1 MNEETGMKRMMY
13 TRLANRETAIAIIGL
28 GHAGL
33 SLALAFSKHAP
44 VIGFDSRA
52 DLIERYRQGIDAAGD
67 RSYPAIR
74 DSRIEFTSDETR
86 LEHADFYIIA
96 VPASTGRGVAPGLSL
111 VLEASQTVA
120 RRMKIGAVVV
130 YETTLYPGMIE
141 EACIPVLEEVSGL
154 LSGEDFKVGCSPGSG
169 RGDDSPELS
178 HRAAKRIVSGMDD
191 EALDI
196 VASIYSMIADSGVF
210 RAGSMKAAESAQA
223 IGKARRDLHLA
234 FMNELSMLCNRLGVD
249 TRAAMEAACV
259 YEEELPVRPG
269 LVGPQG
275 EEAHACD
282 LLRHA
287 EAAGYAFPLLR
298 AGRHINDGMGRYI
311 AQQFIK
317 QLTGLRMDIRFARV
331 GIIGFAAHEN
341 NPDIRY
347 TQVSDI
353 VDELQQYGIY
363 PIIVDPL
370 VDRRLAYEQYGIE
383 LSDLSA
389 LHHLNAVLV
398 ATPHEMIADMGVA
411 DFDKLFGDSQKKL
424 LCDVKGIYNREAFE
438 LEGYR
443 YWSL

>member
-1 MNEETGMKRMMY
+1 MGMKRMMY
-13 TRLANRETAIAIIGL
+13 TRLVNRETAIAIIGL

-33 SLALAFSKHAP
+33 PLALAFSKHVP
-44 VIGFDSRA
+44 VIGYDAHA
-52 DLIERYRQGIDAAGD
+52 DRIERYRQGVDATGD
-67 RSYPAIR
+67 VGFQVIR
-74 DSRIEFTSDETR
+74 DSQVEFTSDESR
-86 LEHADFYIIA
+86 LEDAEFYIIA
-96 VPASTGRGVAPGLSL
+96 VPASAGRGLAPDLSL

-130 YETTLYPGMIE
+130 YESTLYPGMIE

-169 RGDDSPELS
+169 RGDESTEPS
-178 HRAAKRIVSGMDD
+178 RRTVRKIVSGMDD
-191 EALDI
+191 DTLDI
-196 VASIYSMIADSGVF
+196 VASVYSIIADGGVF

-223 IGKARRDLHLA
+223 IGKARSDLHLA

-249 TRAAMEAACV
+249 TKAALEAAGV
-259 YEEELPVRPG
+259 YEEELPIRPG
-269 LVGPQG
+269 LSVAQS
-275 EEAHACD
+275 EAADACD

-287 EAAGYAFPLLR
+287 EAAGYSFPLLR

-311 AQQFIK
+311 ARQFIK

-331 GIIGFAAHEN
+331 GIIGFSTIEN
-341 NPDIRY
+341 DPDIRH

-370 VDRRLAYEQYGIE
+370 VDSRLAYEQYGIE

-398 ATPHEMIADMGVA
+398 ATPHQMIADMDVA

-424 LCDVKGIYNREAFE
+424 LCDVKGIYNRTKFE
-438 LEGYR
+438 LQGYR

>member
-1 MNEETGMKRMMY
+1 MMY

-33 SLALAFSKHAP
+33 NLALAFSKHVP
-44 VIGFDSRA
+44 VIGYDSHA
-52 DLIERYRQGIDAAGD
+52 DRIERYRQGIDVTGD
-67 RSYPAIR
+67 MGVQAIQ
-74 DSRIEFTSDETR
+74 DSPIEFTSDESR
-86 LEHADFYIIA
+86 LEHADFYIVA
-96 VPASTGRGVAPGLSL
+96 VPASTGRGGAPDLSL
-111 VLEASQTVA
+111 VLGASQTIA

-141 EACIPVLEEVSGL
+141 ETCIPVLEEVSGL

-169 RGDDSPELS
+169 RGDESEEPS
-178 HRAAKRIVSGMDD
+178 SRAAKKIVSGMDE

-196 VASIYSMIADSGVF
+196 VASVYSIIADSGIF

-223 IGKARRDLHLA
+223 IGKARRDLQLA

-249 TRAAMEAACV
+249 TKEAIEAAGV

-269 LVGPQG
+269 LAGVQSEG
-275 EEAHACD
+275 ANACD

-370 VDRRLAYEQYGIE
+370 VDSRLAYEQYGIE

-398 ATPHEMIADMGVA
+398 ATPHGMIADMDVA

-424 LCDVKGIYNREAFE
+424 LCDVKGIYNRAEFE
-438 LEGYR
+438 LQGYR

>member
-1 MNEETGMKRMMY
+1 MRMKRMMF
-13 TRLANRETAIAIIGL
+13 TRLVNRETAIAIIGL
-28 GHAGL
+28 GHTGL
-33 SLALAFSKHAP
+33 PMALAFSKHVP
-44 VIGFDSRA
+44 VIGYDANAER
-52 DLIERYRQGIDAAGD
+52 IERYRQGMDTTGD
-67 RSYPAIR
+67 VGFQAIR
-74 DSRIEFTSDETR
+74 DSQAEFTSDESR
-86 LEHADFYIIA
+86 LEEADFYIIT
-96 VPASTGRGVAPGLSL
+96 VPTSTVRGLAPDLSS
-111 VLEASQTVA
+111 VLEATQTVA
-120 RRMKIGAVVV
+120 RRLKVGAIVV

-154 LSGEDFKVGCSPGSG
+154 LSGEEFKVGCSPGSG
-169 RGDDSPELS
+169 RGDEYTETAR
-178 HRAAKRIVSGMDD
+178 RAAKKVVSGMDD
-191 EALDI
+191 ETLDI
-196 VASIYSMIADSGVF
+196 VASVYSIIADGGVF
-210 RAGSMKAAESAQA
+210 RAGSMKAAELAQA
-223 IGKARRDLHLA
+223 IGKARSDLHLA
-234 FMNELSMLCNRLGVD
+234 FMNELSMLCHRLGID
-249 TRAAMEAACV
+249 TNAALEAAGV
-259 YEEELPVRPG
+259 YEEELPIRPG
-269 LVGPQG
+269 LSGVQS
-275 EEAHACD
+275 EAADAD

-331 GIIGFAAHEN
+331 GIIGFATLVN
-341 NPDIRY
+341 NPDIRH

-370 VDRRLAYEQYGIE
+370 VDSRLAYEQYGVE

-398 ATPHEMIADMGVA
+398 ATPHQMIADMDVM

-424 LCDVKGIYNREAFE
+424 LCDVKGIYNREEFE
-438 LEGYR
+438 SQGYR